1 MIDLSRAEDTYIIYV
16 GRLVVDYHP
25 SWLNIIFCGRL
36 LAMLHDIHLQ
46 QTISTKADD
55 THLTGTTFIQSRRYS
70 SDGND
75 IHSRETN
82 IIYDG

>member
-1 MIDLSRAEDTYIIYV
+1 MIFISSRWYS
-16 GRLVVDYHP
+16 P
-25 SWLNIIFCGRL
+25 
-36 LAMLHDIHLQ
+36 
-46 QTISTKADD
+46 KADE
-55 THLTGTTFIQSRRYS
+55 THLTEIKFIDNPTIFIQSRRYS